1 MTTKGRGFSL
11 KEQRAPP
18 PQNPGQMSPPSSP
31 RAHTHSAGYIQV
43 GYILLHLSIPFPPN
57 PFHSVILV
65 PHTPLSSLLSCMG
78 RSCQARESGLD
89 LWVSGHINP

>member
-11 KEQRAPP
+11 KE
-18 PQNPGQMSPPSSP
+18 PPSPRESRTEVPPFSP
-31 RAHTHSAGYIQV
+31 RAHTHSAGYMQV
-43 GYILLHLSIPFPPN
+43 GCVLLDLSIPFSPN

-78 RSCQARESGLD
+78 RSCQALELG
-89 LWVSGHINP
+89 